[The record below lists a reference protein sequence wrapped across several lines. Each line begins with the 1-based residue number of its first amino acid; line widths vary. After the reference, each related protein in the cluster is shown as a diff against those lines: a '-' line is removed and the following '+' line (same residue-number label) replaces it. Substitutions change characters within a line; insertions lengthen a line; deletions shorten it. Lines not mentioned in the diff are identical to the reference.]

1 MQTDSPGGKAARR
14 EPHDP
19 MLRALLDAG
28 YGDDE
33 IFEVCREAVDKGK
46 SWPWASK
53 VIQARKDEAAKVQQS
68 AVSARS
74 TMFKGGI

>member
-1 MQTDSPGGKAARR
+1 MFGRDVVHAVQAPDGV
-14 EPHDP
+14 
-19 MLRALLDAG
+19 LLEIE
-28 YGDDE
+28 DDE
-33 IFEVCREAVDKGK
+33 IFEVCREAVDKDK

-53 VIQARKDEAAKVQQS
+53 VIQARKDDAAKVQQS